1 MLIVNAPLKRDF
13 IIGLL
18 NTKTI
23 DGITFTYVR
32 SDQMKLYFTYTPDEP
47 ETAKRIAKATIKA
60 SEFGPAL
67 FFNVEIHD

>member
-1 MLIVNAPLKRDF
+1 MLIVNAPLKREY
-13 IIGLL
+13 IISLL
-18 NTKTI
+18 NAQTI

-32 SDQMKLYFTYTPDEP
+32 SDNMKLYFNYTPEDSEL
-47 ETAKRIAKATIKA
+47 AKRIAKTTIKA